1 MSDVE
6 TLEQT
11 PAVQTEQVSPA
22 AEQES
27 TPVAG
32 GAVEPVAADAGAV
45 AEPIDWS
52 NPDSVRG
59 VIGSPEYRGLQMV
72 MEENRLN
79 ALNEGVQKRD
89 QQMRA
94 LASSDESLAERLE
107 NIALKKGW
115 DSSDESLREVIAA
128 FHEPSTARE
137 ARNLAYLHI
146 EQASRD
152 FSADAKQA
160 LQIAMDAAGDDVSAL
175 NSVVGQLWT
184 YQGESAKGEGRAA
197 YEAEIAAL
205 TPEEARKNTTLAS
218 LFEKWRDYEDSAEA
232 GAQKAA
238 AGRIDPGPSTT
249 TGRPVAAGTNQRYL
263 EMNADQLAALPEAEY
278 QQAKKLRLGIT

>member
-1 MSDVE
+1 MPDVE

-11 PAVQTEQVSPA
+11 PAVQTEQVAPA

-59 VIGSPEYRGLQMV
+59 VIGSPEYRAIQMLV
-72 MEENRLN
+72 EEARLN
-79 ALNEGVQKRD
+79 GENTGVQKRD
-89 QQMRA
+89 RQIREV
-94 LASSDESLAERLE
+94 ASTDEVIAARLE
-107 NIALKKGW
+107 SIALRNGW
-115 DSSDESLREVIAA
+115 DSSDEALRQAVAA
-128 FHEPSTARE
+128 FHEPANERSARE
-137 ARNLAYLHI
+137 LARLHI

-205 TPEEARKNTTLAS
+205 TPEEARKNATLSS
-218 LFEKWRDYEDSAEA
+218 LFEKWREYEDSAEA
-232 GAQKAA
+232 AAQKVASN
-238 AGRIDPGPSTT
+238 RIDPGPSTT
-249 TGRPVAAGTNQRYL
+249 TGRPVTSGTNQRYL